1 MECCNCENAKLD
13 ENNVCKNC
21 KLKLCSYC
29 QDRMFNHFED
39 RMCDSCD
46 VDYCQV
52 CFQYLSEGQNGLCR
66 TCLSKAA
73 EEYIRN
79 NTLS

>member
-21 KLKLCSYC
+21 KLELCSYC

-66 TCLSKAA
+66 TCLAKAA